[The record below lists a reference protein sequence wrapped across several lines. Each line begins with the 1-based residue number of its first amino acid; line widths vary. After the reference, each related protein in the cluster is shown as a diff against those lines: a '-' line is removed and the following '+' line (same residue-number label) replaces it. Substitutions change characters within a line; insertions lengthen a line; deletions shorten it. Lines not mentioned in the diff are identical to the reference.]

1 MVLVLQT
8 CGLTYVRCLG
18 CVQSSGG
25 RPVVWDLTRGNM
37 GEGRNSAFGTIA
49 MEDIEAQRL
58 GDKPTNDGI
67 IRLPGPTPLS
77 RWAAISGLFETAQ
90 GGCLF
95 PTSFWNLQLQQLWP
109 ILSMMNVFNW
119 QFLAFPVGLSEHVIL
134 CFSSFTQPQV
144 YNLIRSSHIWA

>member
-77 RWAAISGLFETAQ
+77 R
-90 GGCLF
+90 
-95 PTSFWNLQLQQLWP
+95 
-109 ILSMMNVFNW
+109 
-119 QFLAFPVGLSEHVIL
+119 
-134 CFSSFTQPQV
+134 
-144 YNLIRSSHIWA
+144 